1 MLEIAI
7 LKVDRI
13 GSDPDTCE
21 FKNTQPADFM
31 FVT

>member
-21 FKNTQPADFM
+21 FCLSASKQALSQE
-31 FVT
+31 